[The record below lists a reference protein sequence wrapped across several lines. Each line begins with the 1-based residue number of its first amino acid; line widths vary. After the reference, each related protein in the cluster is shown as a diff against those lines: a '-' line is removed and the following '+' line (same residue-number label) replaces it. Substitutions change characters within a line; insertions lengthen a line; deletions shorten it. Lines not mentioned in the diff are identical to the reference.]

1 MRSKQILPSKY
12 SRHASGRRN
21 YWFKRRNRGNF
32 WFADFARQE
41 RVRLFSSFIF
51 GLVGWAARNGL
62 ATQSASS
69 DGELRQSRRVMGV
82 RGETFAYWY
91 LRRHGYVI
99 VCRNFRA
106 PGVKG
111 EIDLVGFDG
120 PVLAFVEVKT
130 RTSKPDAASL
140 PEDAITVDKRRFLA
154 RTARQFLID
163 RRLDGVNWR
172 FDVLA
177 IESRA

>member
-1 MRSKQILPSKY
+1 
-12 SRHASGRRN
+12 
-21 YWFKRRNRGNF
+21 
-32 WFADFARQE
+32 
-41 RVRLFSSFIF
+41 VRLFSSFIF
-51 GLVGWAARNGL
+51 GLVDWAARTGL
-62 ATQSASS
+62 AAQSPSS
-69 DGELRQSRRVMGV
+69 DGERRQSRRVMGV

-140 PEDAITVDKRRFLA
+140 PEDAITADKRRFVA
-154 RTARQFLID
+154 RMTRQFLME
-163 RRLDGVNWR
+163 RRLSGINWR
-172 FDVLA
+172 YDVLA
-177 IESRA
+177 IEARAGKRPIVRLHKGAFADQ